1 MEAIFISLDMIL
13 EKPLPLKKLIQTFE
27 ERTGKSF
34 EEVAPES
41 PEAFFHSYPE
51 RFNYDGEVVERAP
64 ATTES
69 EWLAAAGRAAA
80 RPDVG
85 VLPEALA
92 KALEEQLCLDCK
104 VHVGGSVGRA
114 TASISS
120 ADVDLVVT
128 FANVP
133 RKLTNQWAPSVL
145 GLLQAM
151 LPMVT
156 LTLNDSDFT
165 VAVRSIEEN
174 AIVVEIAGKR
184 IRVLV
189 APEIHRQH
197 VSKIDWGEMS
207 NVLSPALDR
216 PFTLWVRT
224 QPAPVLHAIR
234 VVKEWVSERPWS
246 SHYFTPPPSMI
257 DLVVIHAAMNM
268 DTSDSLGVLIRKV
281 HGLLRRAEKLCV
293 MWTKP
298 LAWYEASPPKMWP
311 LVMDPFHPTRNH
323 ADIAV
328 FDPSELQMFARSA
341 KGLNGACVEVDSGST
356 KSFGSAMSSGSSTES
371 GTGSTES
378 DDSKW

>member
-1 MEAIFISLDMIL
+1 MIL
-13 EKPLPLKKLIQTFE
+13 EKPLPLKKLIESFE
-27 ERTGKSF
+27 ERSGQSF
-34 EEVAPES
+34 DEACSET
-41 PEAFFHSYPE
+41 PEAFILAHPEHFH
-51 RFNYDGEVVERAP
+51 YDGEVVERAP
-64 ATTES
+64 STTES

-85 VLPEALA
+85 ALPEAFA

-104 VHVGGSVGRA
+104 VHVGGSVGRGTA
-114 TASISS
+114 TISS

-151 LPMVT
+151 LPMITVT
-156 LTLNDSDFT
+156 LDESDLA
-165 VAVRSIEEN
+165 VVVRSAEEHG
-174 AIVVEIAGKR
+174 VVCEIAGKR

-189 APEIHRQH
+189 APVIHRQH
-197 VSKIDWGEMS
+197 INKIDWSEMS
-207 NVLSPALDR
+207 NVLMAALDR
-216 PFTLWVRT
+216 PFTLWVRA
-224 QPAPVLHAIR
+224 QPATVLHAIR

-246 SHYFTPPPSMI
+246 SSYFTPPASMI
-257 DLVVIHAAMNM
+257 DLVVIHAAMSM
-268 DTSDSLGVLIRKV
+268 ETSDSLGVLIRKV
-281 HGLLRRAEKLCV
+281 HGMLRRAEKLCV

-298 LAWYEASPPKMWP
+298 LAWYEANPPTIRP

-341 KGLNGACVEVDSGST
+341 KSLNSACVEVEVCST

-371 GTGSTES
+371 GSGSIES